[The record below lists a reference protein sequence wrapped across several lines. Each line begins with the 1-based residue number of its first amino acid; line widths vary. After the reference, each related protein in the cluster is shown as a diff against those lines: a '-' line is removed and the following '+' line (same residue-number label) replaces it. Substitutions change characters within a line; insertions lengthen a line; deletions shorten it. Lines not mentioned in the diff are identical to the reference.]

1 MLITGSSNWPSKY
14 VRACLG
20 TNTTRGVCT
29 VNCVLNIMTTI
40 RTYESTA
47 IN

>member
-1 MLITGSSNWPSKY
+1 MLITGSSNWPCKC
-14 VRACLG
+14 VRACLYNYKG
-20 TNTTRGVCT
+20 GVCT